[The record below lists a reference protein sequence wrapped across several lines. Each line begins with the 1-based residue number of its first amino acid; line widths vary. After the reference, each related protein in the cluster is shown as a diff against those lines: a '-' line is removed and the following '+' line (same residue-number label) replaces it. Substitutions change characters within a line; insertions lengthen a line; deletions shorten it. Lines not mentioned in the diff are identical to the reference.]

1 MTGYDP
7 VLFDLF
13 NREWTSLFLD
23 RFLPVFSSF
32 DVWKPVMIATAI
44 GLLIFGKGK
53 GRQFLL
59 CVAIGLLLGD
69 GVISQGL
76 KELVNRPRPRDV
88 HVGTIVRSLSQEKPR
103 LLHVLDPPLVKKI
116 EVVAAPGKRG
126 RSFPSSHV
134 LNVFMLA
141 TVALRFHRVIGLIL
155 VPAGLLVAWSRVY
168 CGAHWPGDLPV
179 SILFGVGVGVVTCSI
194 VSGLSKRFGWT
205 GLGGVATLP
214 ETGPLAGSHQ
224 THLRS

>member
-1 MTGYDP
+1 MTGSDAA
-7 VLFDLF
+7 LFDLI
-13 NREWTSLFLD
+13 NREWSSPFLD
-23 RFLPVFSSF
+23 HFLPVFSSF

-44 GLLIFGKGK
+44 GLAIFGKGAE
-53 GRQFLL
+53 RQFLA

-76 KELVNRPRPRDV
+76 KQLVNRPRPRDV
-88 HVGTIVRSLSQEKPR
+88 HVGAIVRSLSPEKPR
-103 LLHVLDPPLVKKI
+103 ILHVFDPPLVKEI
-116 EVVAAPGKRG
+116 ESVADPGKRG

-141 TVALRFHRVIGLIL
+141 TVALRFHRVMGLIL
-155 VPAGLLVAWSRVY
+155 VSAGLLVAWSRVY

-179 SILFGVGVGVVTCSI
+179 SILLGVGVGVVACSI
-194 VSGLSKRFGWT
+194 VSRLWKRFGWT

-214 ETGPLAGSHQ
+214 ETGPSAGSHQ